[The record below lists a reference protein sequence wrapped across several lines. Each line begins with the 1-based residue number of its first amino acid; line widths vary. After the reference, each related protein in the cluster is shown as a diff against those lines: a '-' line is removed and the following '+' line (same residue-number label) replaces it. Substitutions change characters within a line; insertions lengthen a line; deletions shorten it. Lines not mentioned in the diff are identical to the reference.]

1 MMPNQLSLTHIH
13 TSNPTPTLPYLSV
26 HCSSRSI
33 PAEPP
38 TPPPPYLPTYLPTPH
53 SLSFSSVPLLLSRDV
68 LWQWSMYKP
77 FVVLEHRPDGHHHHL
92 QWPTLSILFVHCI
105 HSLIT
110 INTNHAMP
118 RLSLIIY
125 YLVMPA
131 GQPPLSASPHRH
143 DTHAD
148 TI

>member
-1 MMPNQLSLTHIH
+1 MPNQLSLTHIH

-77 FVVLEHRPDGHHHHL
+77 FVVLEHRPDGHHHHH
-92 QWPTLSILFVHCI
+92 LSTMANIVDPLRSLHPLPHHHQHQSCNAPAVSHHLLLGNACRSATSVCI
-105 HSLIT
+105 T
-110 INTNHAMP
+110 
-118 RLSLIIY
+118 
-125 YLVMPA
+125 
-131 GQPPLSASPHRH
+131 PPSRY
-143 DTHAD
+143 TC
-148 TI
+148 